1 VAPRLIVIGDCN
13 PDLVLSGNS
22 RPRFDQVEVLV
33 DEARLAVGGS
43 ASITACAA
51 ARLGLECSLLAAVGD
66 DALGRIQTDAIR
78 AAGVDVRA
86 LVVDPDHATGVTV
99 VLTEPGDRAI
109 LTAPGA
115 IGRLSAPDVDA
126 ALLAAADHVHVSS
139 WFLLGALRPDL
150 PSLLGAARAAGT
162 TVSLDTNYDPSGTW
176 DDGDLRRALDAVDV
190 LLPNLAEARA
200 LSGEAEPLAA
210 ARALARMVPT
220 AVVKL
225 GAQGAVAVS
234 GERAVAAGPPRVE
247 VADTTGAGDNFNAGF
262 LAGTL
267 AGRGLDESLR
277 LAVACGALSTRGL
290 GGTAAQPDLE
300 QATEFAASISVRD

>member
-13 PDLVLSGNS
+13 PDLVLSGNA
-22 RPRFDQVEVLV
+22 RPRFDEVEVVV

-66 DALGRIQTDAIR
+66 DALGRIQTDAVR
-78 AAGVDVRA
+78 AAGVDGRA
-86 LVVDPDHATGVTV
+86 LVVDPDHATGMTV
-99 VLTEPGDRAI
+99 VLAEPGDRAI

-115 IGRLSAPDVDA
+115 SGRLSAPDVDTP
-126 ALLAAADHVHVSS
+126 LLAAADHVHVSS
-139 WFLLGALRPDL
+139 WFLLESLRPDL
-150 PSLLGAARAAGT
+150 PSLLGAAHAAGT
-162 TVSLDTNYDPSGTW
+162 TVSLDTNYDPSRSW
-176 DDGDLRRALDAVDV
+176 EDGDLRRALDAVDV
-190 LLPNLAEARA
+190 LLPNLAEACA

-210 ARALARMVPT
+210 ARALARTVPT

-225 GAQGAVAVS
+225 GAEGAVAVS
-234 GERAVAAGPPRVE
+234 SDRAVAAVPPRVS

-262 LAGTL
+262 LAGML
-267 AGRGLDESLR
+267 AGRPLDESLR
-277 LAVACGALSTRGL
+277 LAVACGALSTRCL

-300 QATEFAASISVRD
+300 QATEFAASVSVRD